1 MSTEIAKGAGPL
13 SDDVVLVR
21 DKAVLDNMRIMVER
35 NMEELVASKYLLN
48 KLFIAVTQ
56 LILNRINNDIRELH
70 REMRKRQIKILNE
83 EQADNILYFRF
94 TCRGYED
101 RFGIM
106 REVLRTEISTR
117 LGMYVKA
124 AIG

>member
-1 MSTEIAKGAGPL
+1 MTTNLANGQRPL
-13 SDDVVLVR
+13 SDDVVLIR

-35 NMEELVASKYLLN
+35 NMEELTVSKYLLN

-56 LILNRINNDIRELH
+56 LILNRINSDLRDLQ
-70 REMRKRQIKILNE
+70 REMRKRNIKIIGE
-83 EQADNILYFRF
+83 EQVDNILYFQF

-106 REVLRTEISTR
+106 REVLRSEISMR
-117 LGMYVKA
+117 LGKYVKS